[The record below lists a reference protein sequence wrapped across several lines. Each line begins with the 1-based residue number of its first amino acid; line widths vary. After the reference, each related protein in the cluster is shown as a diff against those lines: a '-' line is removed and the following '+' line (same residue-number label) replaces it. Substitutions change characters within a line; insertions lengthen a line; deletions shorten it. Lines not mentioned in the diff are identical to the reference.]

1 MNFKNLGE
9 LWTTIKI
16 REKLQLNEQI
26 SHPILFAVE
35 LTQSVQICAEYLA
48 KFQFSDSMSYRC
60 ILNFYS
66 SNCPQNVV
74 KIKGMS
80 FLT

>member
-1 MNFKNLGE
+1 MTLRAFKKSCIFVNFKNLGE

-35 LTQSVQICAEYLA
+35 LAQSWQICAAYLA
-48 KFQFSDSMSYRC
+48 
-60 ILNFYS
+60 
-66 SNCPQNVV
+66 NV
-74 KIKGMS
+74 G
-80 FLT
+80 L

>member
-1 MNFKNLGE
+1 MTLRAFKKSCIFVNFKNLGE

-35 LTQSVQICAEYLA
+35 LTQS
-48 KFQFSDSMSYRC
+48 
-60 ILNFYS
+60 
-66 SNCPQNVV
+66 
-74 KIKGMS
+74 
-80 FLT
+80 

>member
-9 LWTTIKI
+9 SWTTIKI

-35 LTQSVQICAEYLA
+35 LTQSWQICAEYLA
-48 KFQFSDSMSYRC
+48 
-60 ILNFYS
+60 
-66 SNCPQNVV
+66 NV
-74 KIKGMS
+74 G
-80 FLT
+80 L

>member
-35 LTQSVQICAEYLA
+35 LTQSWQIYAAYLA
-48 KFQFSDSMSYRC
+48 
-60 ILNFYS
+60 
-66 SNCPQNVV
+66 NV
-74 KIKGMS
+74 G
-80 FLT
+80 L

>member
-1 MNFKNLGE
+1 MTLRAFKKSCIFVIFKNLGE

-35 LTQSVQICAEYLA
+35 LTQSWQRVPPVKACHMAMTPICLI
-48 KFQFSDSMSYRC
+48 FWSTID
-60 ILNFYS
+60 
-66 SNCPQNVV
+66 NVE
-74 KIKGMS
+74 
-80 FLT
+80 

>member
-1 MNFKNLGE
+1 MTLRAFKKSVIFVNFKNPGE

-35 LTQSVQICAEYLA
+35 LTQSWQICAAYLA
-48 KFQFSDSMSYRC
+48 
-60 ILNFYS
+60 
-66 SNCPQNVV
+66 NV
-74 KIKGMS
+74 G
-80 FLT
+80 L

>member
-16 REKLQLNEQI
+16 REKLQLNEPI

-35 LTQSVQICAEYLA
+35 LTQSWQIFAAYLA
-48 KFQFSDSMSYRC
+48 
-60 ILNFYS
+60 
-66 SNCPQNVV
+66 NV
-74 KIKGMS
+74 G
-80 FLT
+80 L